1 MHMKSDFQ
9 PLYKTDWIVCLQFK
23 DPVPDRL
30 QRLVLC
36 VGGYLK
42 TFMNTYIQV
51 NRGGINCLGGK
62 TLVLYDVKHVFVN
75 SVDLL
80 TRALMQTRF
89 SKHSYVLIS
98 EYFFVCSVDLW
109 ARAFFCVCS
118 VDLSPKK
125 IVYSVDLL
133 TRAFF
138 CAQCWSYPPKKIVC
152 SVDLL
157 TLALSNSRTQ

>member
-1 MHMKSDFQ
+1 MVFVLVVDSQVKNPMNVFDLKSLFKIVQNQQLFLSMHMKSDFQ

-23 DPVPDRL
+23 DSVPDRL

-75 SVDLL
+75 SVNLI

-98 EYFFVCSVDLW
+98 EYFFVCSVDL
-109 ARAFFCVCS
+109 
-118 VDLSPKK
+118 
-125 IVYSVDLL
+125 
-133 TRAFF
+133 
-138 CAQCWSYPPKKIVC
+138 
-152 SVDLL
+152 
-157 TLALSNSRTQ
+157 